1 GEGAD
6 AALAVQAKASE
17 IQAGIDLSE
26 GPLMKL
32 ALFRCADGD
41 HLLIVIHHLAVDGV
55 SWRILL
61 EDISAGYEEAVL
73 GQPIRLPQKTDSFQS
88 WAQQLAQYAGGPAME
103 REREYWRQ
111 VERELEQ
118 ASSARLPKD
127 H

>member
-1 GEGAD
+1 RVGAD
-6 AALAVQAKASE
+6 VAQVVQAKASE
-17 IQAGIDLSE
+17 IQASIDLSE

-61 EDISAGYEEAVL
+61 EDISAGYEEAVQ
-73 GQPIRLPQKTDSFQS
+73 GQPIRFPQKTDSFQA
-88 WAQQLAQYAGGPAME
+88 WAQQLAQYAGGPEME
-103 REREYWRQ
+103 CEWEYWRQ

-118 ASSARLPKD
+118 ANNTRLPKD